1 MYMGFN
7 VRASAAKMWCTVV
20 CHGRDTMHNH
30 GSSCSARVSV
40 TGFSRILDQ
49 YISMSLASGVLR
61 NAKVLTIHGEEDET
75 IPVADAQ
82 EFDRHVAQHE
92 LVIVEGA
99 GHSFLR
105 DPERA
110 AVIEALGRYLEDV
123 GSTEAR

>member
-1 MYMGFN
+1 M
-7 VRASAAKMWCTVV
+7 RE
-20 CHGRDTMHNH
+20 
-30 GSSCSARVSV
+30 SSTQYVSV
-40 TGFSRILDQ
+40 
-49 YISMSLASGVLR
+49 SLACGVLR

-75 IPVADAQ
+75 IPVADAH

-123 GSTEAR
+123 GSTEA